1 LGRKGKWEYFRVIY
15 GRYSKA
21 NRKAKR
27 EMLNE
32 FCLTTGYHRKYAIRI
47 LNGPAPGKRP
57 NRPVRKRGLSY
68 GHELLSVLTS
78 VWEAAGYPWSLRL
91 KALLPAWM
99 PWIRKRFKLSAAIEK
114 QLLSISPRQMDRRLA
129 AKKNQQRRRIYGRTK
144 PGYLLKHHI
153 PVKTDSWDVKSP
165 GFTEVDLVSHSG
177 NSGEGEF
184 GYSLNITDIQT
195 TWTETRALLGKGQTA
210 VQQALDEIE
219 GMLPFRLLGLDSDNG
234 SEFINWHL
242 KAWCERKQI
251 QLTRG
256 RPYKKDDNAHIE
268 QKNWTHVR
276 KLLGWER
283 YDTRNAI
290 DAMNDLYRRELR
302 LWLNL
307 YLPSVK
313 LLKKVHVGS
322 KLRRV
327 YDGPKTPFE
336 RVVASKQGD
345 AAATHHS
352 ERTAKISRS
361 VSVSKSHRQETRT
374 DLPPGEPPAESE
386 SAGAARVQ
394 PGTKWP
400 AKRLWKRR
408 SLRELG
414 NPFGIPTFPQP
425 QQQQAFYGY
434 ISNGSTGSARV
445 TFLEWLDGHSDP
457 ESMQWHLTP
466 R

>member
-1 LGRKGKWEYFRVIY
+1 
-15 GRYSKA
+15 
-21 NRKAKR
+21 
-27 EMLNE
+27 
-32 FCLTTGYHRKYAIRI
+32 
-47 LNGPAPGKRP
+47 
-57 NRPVRKRGLSY
+57 
-68 GHELLSVLTS
+68 
-78 VWEAAGYPWSLRL
+78 
-91 KALLPAWM
+91 
-99 PWIRKRFKLSAAIEK
+99 
-114 QLLSISPRQMDRRLA
+114 
-129 AKKNQQRRRIYGRTK
+129 
-144 PGYLLKHHI
+144 
-153 PVKTDSWDVKSP
+153 
-165 GFTEVDLVSHSG
+165 
-177 NSGEGEF
+177 
-184 GYSLNITDIQT
+184 
-195 TWTETRALLGKGQTA
+195 
-210 VQQALDEIE
+210 
-219 GMLPFRLLGLDSDNG
+219 MLPFQLLGLDSDNNG

-283 YDTRNAI
+283 YDTQNAV

-307 YLPSVK
+307 YLTSVK
-313 LLKKVHVGS
+313 LLKKIHVGS

-327 YDGPKTPFE
+327 YDGPKTPLRAGGGIE
-336 RVVASKQGD
+336 AGRYG
-345 AAATHHS
+345 ATNHS

-374 DLPPGEPPAESE
+374 DLPLGEPAAESE
-386 SAGAARVQ
+386 SAGEARIQ

-445 TFLEWLDGHSDP
+445 TFLDG
-457 ESMQWHLTP
+457 LTGEGEEVISFQL
-466 R
+466 

>member
-1 LGRKGKWEYFRVIY
+1 
-15 GRYSKA
+15 
-21 NRKAKR
+21 
-27 EMLNE
+27 MLNE

-47 LNGPAPGKRP
+47 LNGPAPGKGP
-57 NRPVRKRGLSY
+57 ARPVRKRELSY

-78 VWEAAGYPWSLRL
+78 VWEAAGYPWSVRL

-99 PWIRKRFKLSAAIEK
+99 PWIRKRFKLGPEIEK

-153 PVKTDSWDVKSP
+153 PVKTDNWDVKSP

-177 NSGEGEF
+177 NSADGEF

-210 VQQALDEIE
+210 VLAALDEIA
-219 GMLPFRLLGLDSDNG
+219 GMLPFELLGLDSDNG

-242 KAWCERKQI
+242 KAWCEGKQI

-283 YDTRNAI
+283 YDTQNAV

-313 LLKKVHVGS
+313 LLKKIHVGS

-336 RVVASKQGD
+336 RVLASKQGD
-345 AAATHHS
+345 AAQLS
-352 ERTAKISRS
+352 ILKE
-361 VSVSKSHRQETRT
+361 
-374 DLPPGEPPAESE
+374 L
-386 SAGAARVQ
+386 
-394 PGTKWP
+394 
-400 AKRLWKRR
+400 RR
-408 SLRELG
+408 SLDPFQLAKVIDRKLERIYRLANQRLSPKEQEKLESRQAQSGRRKGCGKDAEWKSPKAGFSTPLG
-414 NPFGIPTFPQP
+414 NLAQTARFPLSHSHNNKRSLVTYQM
-425 QQQQAFYGY
+425 
-434 ISNGSTGSARV
+434 ARRGA
-445 TFLEWLDGHSDP
+445 LGLHS
-457 ESMQWHLTP
+457 
-466 R
+466 